1 MGAAGERKGARSF
14 VGRVGGSCGIT
25 KRGKI
30 VRREGRRELRKNEN
44 GRNRSLGGS
53 AGENRRGDQ
62 RGRVTWEPISRRKA
76 GVK

>member
-44 GRNRSLGGS
+44 GRNRSSGGAPGPAEERKRAKS
-53 AGENRRGDQ
+53 FVRA
-62 RGRVTWEPISRRKA
+62 IS
-76 GVK
+76 GGG